1 MTLVEKHWR
10 LGLVL
15 LATLVT
21 FRNVT
26 GLPFTIVDDPSWV
39 VNNPLVADP
48 FGQGIVELLR
58 TTSMAYPHGMTVLS
72 LALDRVLFGTAPAGY
87 HATSLL
93 VHLLNV
99 LLVYVLA
106 LRFDASLRAAA
117 AAAALFALHP
127 IVVEPVCWV
136 IGRKDLLATMLLL
149 AGLVVLAGRRTDAD
163 RRIGLLRWLAGD
175 LLCIAAMLAKPS
187 AITAPGLVWVALRCL
202 RPAESL
208 GRLVAGVAP
217 QVLAAALVVLTG
229 VPGLHAQGAV
239 VERGRIEILWDILRA
254 WTLQVQHVLWP
265 RGLVA
270 EYERTAADVPA
281 AWLVWVVTTATVA
294 LLAWLWSRFPRRSVE
309 RMVPLFV
316 GLAYLPVAGFLP
328 TQHWTAD
335 SYYYLPLVG
344 VALGFATVVARCWMD
359 LSGFPLVALALAI
372 VSFVQV
378 RTWSGA
384 VAMFA
389 PVAALYPDDPRPLN
403 RLAFAYAHEGNP
415 VASAR
420 AYVELEETF
429 PEHPYNRGE
438 RARAY
443 AFLGDLPRSDAVL
456 RRCAALGDAEC
467 TGRLFV
473 DVVTR
478 RRDPRSV
485 SPQLLALTYDV
496 AAPALPARL
505 DAGGLRMVAGWLRS
519 AGLDARADRADADA
533 SAAEARRA
541 ASRAPDTGPAT
552 GRAPDMRPATGRAP
566 DARPA
571 TSGPAAIRPAASD
584 AAGAGSVASDA
595 PATLREGSAP

>member
-1 MTLVEKHWR
+1 MSRAARHWR

-26 GLPFTIVDDPSWV
+26 DLPFAIVDDPTWV
-39 VNNPLVADP
+39 VQNPLVADP

-58 TTSMAYPHGMTVLS
+58 TTSMAYPHGVTVLS
-72 LALDRVLFGTAPAGY
+72 LALDRALYGTAPAGY

-99 LLVYVLA
+99 ALVYLLA
-106 LRFDASLRAAA
+106 LRFDATLRAAA

-136 IGRKDLLATMLLL
+136 IGRKDLLATTLLL
-149 AGLVVLAGRRTDAD
+149 AGLLVLVGRRDDAGRR
-163 RRIGLLRWLAGD
+163 IGVPRWVLGD

-187 AITAPGLVWVALRCL
+187 AITAPGLVWVVLRCL
-202 RPAESL
+202 RPGESL
-208 GRLVAGVAP
+208 LRVACGVAP
-217 QVLAAALVVLTG
+217 QLLAAVLVVLTG
-229 VPGLHAQGAV
+229 VPGLRAQGAV
-239 VERGRIEILWDILRA
+239 VERGHAGTLWDILRA

-270 EYERTAADVPA
+270 EYERTAEAVPA
-281 AWLVWVVTTATVA
+281 PWLVVAVTVATIA
-294 LLAWLWSRFPRRSVE
+294 LLAWLWMRSPRRSTG
-309 RMVPLFV
+309 RTVPLFI

-335 SYYYLPLVG
+335 SYFYLPLVG
-344 VALGFATVVARCWMD
+344 VALGFATVVARWWRD
-359 LSGFPLVALALAI
+359 LAGFAFVALAFAI

-378 RTWSGA
+378 RSWSGA

-389 PVAALYPDDPRPLN
+389 PVAAVYPDDPRPLN
-403 RLAFAYAHEGNP
+403 RLAFAYAHQNDF
-415 VASAR
+415 VAAAR

-429 PEHPYNRGE
+429 PDHPYNRGE
-438 RARAY
+438 RAWAY

-467 TGRLFV
+467 AARLFV
-473 DVVTR
+473 DVVAR

-485 SPQLLALTYDV
+485 GPQLLAPTYEV
-496 AAPALPARL
+496 AAPELPRRL
-505 DAGGLRMVAGWLRS
+505 DAEGLRTVASWLRD
-519 AGLDARADRADADA
+519 AGLDAL
-533 SAAEARRA
+533 AA
-541 ASRAPDTGPAT
+541 
-552 GRAPDMRPATGRAP
+552 
-566 DARPA
+566 
-571 TSGPAAIRPAASD
+571 
-584 AAGAGSVASDA
+584 
-595 PATLREGSAP
+595 

>member
-1 MTLVEKHWR
+1 MTILERHWR

-15 LATLVT
+15 VATLLT

-26 GLPFTIVDDPSWV
+26 DLPFSIVDDPTWV
-39 VNNPLVADP
+39 VHNPLVADP

-58 TTSMAYPHGMTVLS
+58 TTSMAYPHGVTVLS
-72 LALDRVLFGTAPAGY
+72 LALDRALYGTAPAGY

-99 LLVYVLA
+99 ALVYLLA
-106 LRFDASLRAAA
+106 RRFDASLRAAA

-127 IVVEPVCWV
+127 IIVEPVCWV
-136 IGRKDLLATMLLL
+136 IGRKDLLSVTLLL
-149 AGLVVLAGRRTDAD
+149 AGLLVLSGRRADAD
-163 RRIGLLRWLAGD
+163 RRIGALRWIAGD

-187 AITAPGLVWVALRCL
+187 AITAPGLVWVVLRCL
-202 RPAESL
+202 RPAESAV
-208 GRLVAGVAP
+208 RVACGVAP
-217 QVLAAALVVLTG
+217 QLLAGVLVVLTG

-239 VERGRIEILWDILRA
+239 VERSRPGVLWDILRA

-270 EYERTAADVPA
+270 EYERTAEGVPA
-281 AWLVWVVTTATVA
+281 PWLVVAVTAATTG
-294 LLAWLWSRFPRRSVE
+294 LLAWLWWRFPRRSAE
-309 RMVPLFV
+309 RVVPLFI

-335 SYYYLPLVG
+335 SYFYLPLVG
-344 VALGFATVVARCWMD
+344 VALGFATVVVRWWTE
-359 LSGFPLVALALAI
+359 LFGFALVALAFAI

-378 RTWSGA
+378 RTWSGP

-389 PVAALYPDDPRPLN
+389 PVAAVYPDDPRPLN
-403 RLAFAYAHEGNP
+403 RLAFAYAVEGNA

-438 RARAY
+438 RAWAY
-443 AFLGDLPRSDAVL
+443 AFLGDLPKSDAVL
-456 RRCAALGDAEC
+456 RRCAELGDAEC

-473 DVVTR
+473 DVVSR
-478 RRDPRSV
+478 RRDARSV
-485 SPQLLALTYDV
+485 SPQVLAATYEV
-496 AAPALPARL
+496 AAPQLPRRL

-519 AGLDARADRADADA
+519 AGLDALAVRADADA
-533 SAAEARRA
+533 AAAEARGSSASA
-541 ASRAPDTGPAT
+541 ASAEGAAP
-552 GRAPDMRPATGRAP
+552 
-566 DARPA
+566 
-571 TSGPAAIRPAASD
+571 
-584 AAGAGSVASDA
+584 
-595 PATLREGSAP
+595 